1 MKLTTNNIKALRRD
15 SDNKLFRHVCSW
27 VIQRWSDYSDKTYIF
42 RDVLEHG
49 CVSGI
54 VSELIWYSD
63 TLSEAFNDGQFDDET
78 YELNYYT
85 GSEYMYWSVSMRD
98 DGNFYS
104 TIILTKE
111 RVK

>member
-1 MKLTTNNIKALRRD
+1 MDNVYMIKFMWSTDDD
-15 SDNKLFRHVCSW
+15 SDCEIELYKSYDDAVKRFNEMTENEKNPDMSW
-27 VIQRWSDYSDKTYIF
+27 V
-42 RDVLEHG
+42 
-49 CVSGI
+49 
-54 VSELIWYSD
+54 
-63 TLSEAFNDGQFDDET
+63 SEAFNDGQFDDET

>member
-1 MKLTTNNIKALRRD
+1 MDNVYMIKFMWSTDDD
-15 SDNKLFRHVCSW
+15 SGCEIELYKSYDDAVKRFNEMTENEKNPDMSW
-27 VIQRWSDYSDKTYIF
+27 V
-42 RDVLEHG
+42 
-49 CVSGI
+49 
-54 VSELIWYSD
+54 
-63 TLSEAFNDGQFDDET
+63 SEAFNDGQFDDET

>member
-1 MKLTTNNIKALRRD
+1 MDNVYMIKFMWSTDDD
-15 SDNKLFRHVCSW
+15 SGCEIELYKSCDDAVKRFNEMTENEKNPDMSW
-27 VIQRWSDYSDKTYIF
+27 AA
-42 RDVLEHG
+42 
-49 CVSGI
+49 
-54 VSELIWYSD
+54 
-63 TLSEAFNDGQFDDET
+63 EAFNDGQFDDEN

-85 GSEYMYWSVSMRD
+85 GTEYMYWSVSMRD